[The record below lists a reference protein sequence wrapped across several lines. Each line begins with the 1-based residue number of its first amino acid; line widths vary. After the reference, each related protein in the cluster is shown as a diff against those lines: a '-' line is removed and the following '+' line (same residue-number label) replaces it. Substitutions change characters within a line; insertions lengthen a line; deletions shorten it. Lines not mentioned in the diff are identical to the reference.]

1 MHRQRSH
8 WESPVEGRRG
18 VLIALK
24 LVRDRP
30 LQQQLF
36 EQLRELIASGRL
48 LAGTRMPSTRMV
60 AEQFAVSRMTVL
72 LAYERLIAEGY
83 LETIP
88 AKGTFV
94 SRPAAAAMDCPA
106 DAQSRAQSAPT
117 LPCSGGI
124 GAGRI
129 GRADPTLFPITRW
142 RALLRDAV
150 ARVGAGSGIDHANG
164 VVRLRKAIAG
174 WLSASRG
181 LAVAPSQI
189 VLVSGRQQALHLA
202 ARLCLGNGAR
212 AVVEDPCDDRT
223 ASTYADAGAD
233 VIAVPVDH
241 AGLRPDLLP
250 DGPAALLH
258 VTPEHQQPLG
268 VVLSAERRAAVLA
281 WAARAGATIV
291 AEDADG
297 EFRYRGM
304 DAPPLMN
311 LDRDERVI
319 HLGCF
324 AGSLGP
330 WVTMGYLA
338 VPAGMVEVAQAAR
351 RLIDDSAGSVEC
363 AALAEFLQSGGY
375 ARHLHRSRK
384 IYMSRRDALLGALQ
398 RHFKAVGIGG
408 AGLHLAWEMPKAFG
422 DAGDFA
428 EIARRCGLEAHA
440 ASAANRSVLLLGFG
454 MLSEA
459 RLQAGIARLAS
470 EAGAWM
476 SASKRV
482 G

>member
-1 MHRQRSH
+1 M
-8 WESPVEGRRG
+8 P
-18 VLIALK
+18 LK

-36 EQLRELIASGRL
+36 EQLRDLIGSGRL
-48 LAGTRMPSTRMV
+48 QPGTRMPSTRMV
-60 AEQFAVSRMTVL
+60 AEQFSVSRITVL

-94 SRPAAAAMDCPA
+94 SRPTAVIGCPVHA
-106 DAQSRAQSAPT
+106 ETIARSSPA

-124 GAGRI
+124 GEARI
-129 GRADPTLFPITRW
+129 GRPDPGLFPIARW

-150 ARVGAGSGIDHANG
+150 GRVGAGSPAGHAAG
-164 VVRLRKAIAG
+164 VVQLRQAIAG

-189 VLVSGRQQALHLA
+189 ILVSGRQQAVHLA
-202 ARLCLGNGAR
+202 ARLLLCNGAR
-212 AVVEDPCDDRT
+212 AVVEDPCDGRT
-223 ASTYADAGAD
+223 SSTYAEAGAD
-233 VIAVPVDH
+233 LVAVPVDH

-268 VVLSAERRAAVLA
+268 VLLSAERRAAVLQ
-281 WAARAGATIV
+281 WAAQAAAMIV
-291 AEDADG
+291 AEDSDG

-304 DAPPLMN
+304 EAPPLMN
-311 LDRDERVI
+311 LDREGRVI
-319 HLGCF
+319 HIGCF
-324 AGSLGP
+324 AASLGP

-338 VPAGMVEVAQAAR
+338 VPPAMVEAAQAVK

-363 AALAEFLQSGGY
+363 AALAEFLQSGAY
-375 ARHLHRSRK
+375 ARHLHRLRK
-384 IYMSRRDALLGALQ
+384 TYMSRRDALLGALQ
-398 RHFKAVGIGG
+398 RHFGCSAFGG
-408 AGLHLAWEMPKAFG
+408 AGLHLAWATPEASG
-422 DAGDFA
+422 DTRELA
-428 EIARRCGLEAHA
+428 EAARRCGLEADTAGA
-440 ASAANRSVLLLGFG
+440 ADRRVLLLGFG

-459 RLQAGIARLAS
+459 RLEAGISRLAG
-470 EAGAWM
+470 EAGGRMQA
-476 SASKRV
+476 AKRA